1 MKKFGKRSSK
11 KRSKKNSEQRDD
23 GDTDDSRSGSISSVS
38 TVGGD
43 QEAHQQRTPSLKS
56 KLRESLTSSS
66 RKRNNERSS
75 KQQPHHHSSGG
86 VASSSDVEEP
96 TNRGRIASAA
106 TPSGRA
112 HSYDQIRSV
121 EVKRRPYNKSDVTG
135 RDSFSSLDDGAK
147 SVGSS
152 SGYFAAMYNSTS
164 NMDRSTSNMERSRST
179 NTADYFT
186 IFTNT
191 NNVTSTYSGGNLAH
205 PNSWTQ
211 SLERRSRSRYDSNSE
226 DVAGDPNRLD
236 GHRFQ
241 RVSGTSPVR
250 SRESLS
256 GDHHHHHQHQQ
267 LHHQQQQH
275 HHQQQQQPLR
285 QLRTRQQQHD
295 PQQEEQ
301 EQGSRKNFGFIAAFK
316 V

>member
-1 MKKFGKRSSK
+1 MKKFGKRSNK
-11 KRSKKNSEQRDD
+11 KRSKKNSEQHDD

-38 TVGGD
+38 TAGGD
-43 QEAHQQRTPSLKS
+43 QEQHQPRTPSLKS

-66 RKRNNERSS
+66 RKRNERSS

-86 VASSSDVEEP
+86 VALSSDVEEP

-121 EVKRRPYNKSDVTG
+121 EVKRRPYNRSDVTG

-152 SGYFAAMYNSTS
+152 GGYFAAMYNSTS

-191 NNVTSTYSGGNLAH
+191 NNACLLY
-205 PNSWTQ
+205 
-211 SLERRSRSRYDSNSE
+211 
-226 DVAGDPNRLD
+226 
-236 GHRFQ
+236 
-241 RVSGTSPVR
+241 TSPSPR
-250 SRESLS
+250 DGLLSRMPSS
-256 GDHHHHHQHQQ
+256 
-267 LHHQQQQH
+267 
-275 HHQQQQQPLR
+275 
-285 QLRTRQQQHD
+285 
-295 PQQEEQ
+295 
-301 EQGSRKNFGFIAAFK
+301 A
-316 V
+316 